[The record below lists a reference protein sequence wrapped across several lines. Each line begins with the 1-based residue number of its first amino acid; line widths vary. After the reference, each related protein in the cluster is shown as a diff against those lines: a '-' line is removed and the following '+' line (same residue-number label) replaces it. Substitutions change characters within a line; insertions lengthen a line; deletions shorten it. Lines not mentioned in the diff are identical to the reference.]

1 MSSSRNSQELL
12 ASDYAREAEDHA
24 AHPKIVR
31 RATAAS
37 AIGNMTEWYDYGVY
51 AIAATYIAHH
61 FFDVLGDYQILAT
74 MATYAISFLARPLG
88 GFFWGPMGD
97 KIGRKGVLAAT
108 ILLMAGA
115 TTIIGLLPT
124 YEVIGIWAPI
134 LLIIMRL
141 IQGFSTGGEYGG
153 AATYMAEYA
162 PNRRRGFF
170 GSFLEGS
177 SLMGYVIGAALM
189 LIIQLNLTPEQMNA
203 WGWRIPFLLAL
214 PMGLIGWYLRS
225 KLEDTPVFNEIQQ
238 APDEDKRSTWDRFRE
253 VFKEYRRDVIILFA
267 LVATVNMVNYT
278 LLTYMPSY
286 FEAQIGMDSQTS
298 LIVILVGEVF
308 IVLFMP
314 IFGAASD
321 KFGRRP
327 LWFFTTIAVGVLAI
341 PMFKIMSL
349 GFGFALVGF
358 AVLGIAYV
366 PMLATISATFPA
378 MFPAHVR
385 LLGFSVTY
393 NLSVSALG
401 GTAGLINEAG
411 VKATGN
417 LLFPAYYMIVACII
431 GLIATWYMPETAGAS
446 IHGRQQPGTVG
457 TRVMPH
463 SPTDKVLA
471 RRRQPAQRHMSHEDM
486 VEKAKR
492 VQAAEDADAEQAA
505 AADGDGRPQ
514 AEPDKS

>member
-1 MSSSRNSQELL
+1 MSSDSSSEELL

-24 AHPKIVR
+24 ADPKVVR

-61 FFDVLGDYQILAT
+61 FFDALGEYQIMAT

-115 TTIIGLLPT
+115 TTLIGLLPT
-124 YEVIGIWAPI
+124 YQTIGIWAPI
-134 LLIIMRL
+134 LLIVLRL
-141 IQGFSTGGEYGG
+141 VQGFSTGGEYGG

-170 GSFLEGS
+170 GSFLEAS
-177 SLMGYVIGAALM
+177 SLTGYVIGAALM
-189 LIIQLNLTPEQMNA
+189 LIIQFTVTPEQMDSF
-203 WGWRIPFLLAL
+203 GWRIPFLIAL
-214 PMGLIGWYLRS
+214 PMGFIGWYLRS
-225 KLEDTPVFNEIQQ
+225 KLEDTPVFNEIQ
-238 APDEDKRSTWDRFRE
+238 EDPEEDDTSTMDRFRA

-298 LIVILVGEVF
+298 LIVILVGELF

-341 PMFKIMSL
+341 PMFKMMSL

-411 VKATGN
+411 VKATGD
-417 LLFPAYYMIVACII
+417 LLFPAYYMILACVI
-431 GLIATWYMPETAGAS
+431 GLVATWFMPETAGAS

-457 TRVMPH
+457 TRVMPQ
-463 SPTDKVLA
+463 SPTDKALA
-471 RRRQPAQRHMSHEDM
+471 ERRQPGQRGMTHDEM
-486 VEKAKR
+486 VEKAER
-492 VQAAEDADAEQAA
+492 VAEEDESSDT
-505 AADGDGRPQ
+505 
-514 AEPDKS
+514 